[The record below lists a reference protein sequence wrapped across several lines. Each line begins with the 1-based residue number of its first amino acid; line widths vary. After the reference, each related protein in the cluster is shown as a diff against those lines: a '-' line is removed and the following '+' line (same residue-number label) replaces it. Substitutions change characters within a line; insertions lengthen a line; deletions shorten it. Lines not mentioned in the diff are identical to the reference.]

1 MTKKS
6 KKKVLKASGK
16 KAKSKSPLGAKQKV
30 QTKAVAVK
38 ESKNLHST
46 VVKKA
51 IQTPTKIPEQKTKYG
66 QLTKEPA
73 KLNNVSQLKVESQ
86 QKKRLLKLKQEL
98 EYLNKKSEEEDL
110 IKDVEGKSYCRDES
124 CDQPAVTGIY
134 CRYHYLALWK
144 HLQTRKQLL
153 KDNYLLTGIQ
163 KIVKSIGPLA
173 WTFLL
178 HDFKNEKNFDLA
190 MKEMNLFVLK
200 EEDSLTSETYES

>member
-6 KKKVLKASGK
+6 QKKIKTTLTVSGK
-16 KAKSKSPLGAKQKV
+16 KAKSKKSKSPVSNSKSKV
-30 QTKAVAVK
+30 QTKAKV
-38 ESKNLHST
+38 
-46 VVKKA
+46 
-51 IQTPTKIPEQKTKYG
+51 QTTQSLTTIPEHKTKYG

-73 KLNNVSQLKVESQ
+73 KLNNVSQVKVESQ

-163 KIVKSIGPLA
+163 KIVKSIGPVA

-178 HDFKNEKNFDLA
+178 YDFKNEKNFDLA